1 MTPNRFNEIVVNRAK
16 ERVKAKVAKFEATIA
31 KAFKDLHPCLA
42 TSNYYNRW
50 SSGPQA
56 KHAVAVM
63 RLLCG
68 VKEEKNKPVGYPEA
82 LWRDE
87 EKAVQEEL
95 LATMDEMA
103 KALLAPI
110 DDEPSPIAKYDPTP
124 DDSFRPSSV

>member
-1 MTPNRFNEIVVNRAK
+1 MTPDRFNEIVVNRAK
-16 ERVKAKVAKFEATIA
+16 ERVKAKVAKFEAAIA

-42 TSNYYNRW
+42 PSSYGNRW

-63 RLLCG
+63 RLLLG
-68 VKEEKNKPVGYPEA
+68 VKEEKNKPAGYPAA

-103 KALLAPI
+103 KALLAPK
-110 DDEPSPIAKYDPTP
+110 DDEPTPVAKYDPTP
-124 DDSFRPSSV
+124 DDSFRPSGV